1 MRRITLIAMC
11 LTIGLWV
18 SGCASLQPILTTAQ
32 ISDHDLKGKKIKET
46 ESCAGYILGIFG
58 PVNQYTSISK
68 TVDQAGFSRVV
79 AMEKKIKNYIVYA
92 ENCLVIS
99 GY

>member
-1 MRRITLIAMC
+1 MRRFSTLLLA
-11 LTIGLWV
+11 LTMGLWL

-58 PVNQYTSISK
+58 PINDYLSISK
-68 TVDQAGFSRVV
+68 TVDQAGFTRVV

-92 ENCLVIS
+92 ESCLVIS